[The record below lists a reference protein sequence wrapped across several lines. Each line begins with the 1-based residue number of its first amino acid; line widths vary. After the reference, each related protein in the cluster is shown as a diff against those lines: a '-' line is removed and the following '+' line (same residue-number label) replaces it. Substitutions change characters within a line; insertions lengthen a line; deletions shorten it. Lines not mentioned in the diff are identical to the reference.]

1 MLRARSLLKEMLADV
16 TFARR
21 GSGAFR
27 AHIATPLYNRLMNKK
42 QVAVNDL
49 RLGMYVV
56 ELDRSW
62 IGTPFDFQGFPL
74 TSDDQIKSLKVYCK
88 FVYVDPEREQWT
100 PERRRASDQELRG
113 PVLYREVTPVETEV
127 VVAKE
132 IYKSC
137 EKAIRQSLDN
147 LRFEG
152 EIESEKLTGAVTSMT
167 ESIQRNPDAMMLLNT
182 LREKG
187 SYELGRAMDTSILM
201 ITFGRFL
208 QFPKDRLEV
217 LGLAGMLLDVGKT
230 KLPDAILKK
239 QDMLS
244 PDEYESVKA
253 HVLQSVELVRAAPD
267 LPKGVDAIILEHHER
282 QDGSGYP
289 RGLRGDEIS
298 IDGAIAALVDSFS
311 ALTSSRPYAEQ
322 SSPSNALS
330 LMHKLRGKLF
340 HEALVEQFIQCIGI
354 YPVGGAVELNTGE
367 VALVIAQNLVRRL
380 QPRVMVILDRDW
392 SPIQPQIILDLVKE
406 PKANEDEPYRIR
418 RTLPKDKLPID
429 PSEFFL

>member
-1 MLRARSLLKEMLADV
+1 
-16 TFARR
+16 
-21 GSGAFR
+21 
-27 AHIATPLYNRLMNKK
+27 MNKK
-42 QVAVNDL
+42 QVRVEDL
-49 RLGMYVV
+49 QLGMYVV

-62 IGTPFDFQGFPL
+62 IGTPFDFQGFTL
-74 TSDDQIKSLKVYCK
+74 TSEDQIASIKVYCK
-88 FVYVDPEREQWT
+88 SVYVDPEREVWAPGQ
-100 PERRRASDQELRG
+100 RALSVEPVRGSVVYKEL
-113 PVLYREVTPVETEV
+113 TPVETEV
-127 VVAKE
+127 VTARE

-137 EKAIRQSLDN
+137 EEAIQQSLDN

-152 EIESEKLTGAVTSMT
+152 EIDSEKLTGAVTSMA
-167 ESIQRNPDAMMLLNT
+167 ESSQRNPDAMMLLNT

-230 KLPDAILKK
+230 KLPDSILKK

-244 PDEYESVKA
+244 PGEYENVKA
-253 HVLQSVELVRAAPD
+253 HVMHSVELVRSATD
-267 LPKGVDAIILEHHER
+267 LPHGVDQVILEHHER

-289 RGLRGDEIS
+289 RGLKGAAIS

-322 SSPSNALS
+322 ASPSNALS

-367 VALVIAQNLVRRL
+367 VAIVIAQNLVRRL
-380 QPRVMVILDRDW
+380 QPRVMVILDAEW
-392 SPIQPQIILDLVKE
+392 KPIYPQKILDLVKE
-406 PKANEDEPYRIR
+406 PKANADEPYRIR

-429 PSEFFL
+429 PSDFFL

>member
-1 MLRARSLLKEMLADV
+1 
-16 TFARR
+16 
-21 GSGAFR
+21 
-27 AHIATPLYNRLMNKK
+27 MNKK
-42 QVAVNDL
+42 QVAVDDL
-49 RLGMYVV
+49 EIGMYVV

-62 IGTPFDFQGFPL
+62 LGTPFELQGFPI
-74 TSDDQIKSLKVYCK
+74 TSDEQIKSLKVYCK
-88 FVYVDPEREQWT
+88 FVFVDPDREVWT
-100 PERRRASDQELRG
+100 PERRRRAALQVRG
-113 PVLYREVTPVETEV
+113 SVIYPEVTSVETEV
-127 VVAKE
+127 LIAKE
-132 IYKSC
+132 IYQSC
-137 EKAIRQSLDN
+137 EVAIRQSLDN

-152 EIESEKLTGAVTSMT
+152 EIDSQKLTGAVGSMT

-182 LREKG
+182 LRQKG

-208 QFPKDRLEV
+208 QFPRERLDV

-230 KLPDAILKK
+230 KLPDEILKK
-239 QDMLS
+239 NDMLS
-244 PDEYESVKA
+244 PDEYEHVKA
-253 HVLQSVELVRAAPD
+253 HVMHSVELVRAAKG
-267 LPKGVDAIILEHHER
+267 LPKGVDDIILTHHER

-289 RGLRGDEIS
+289 NGLQGDLIP

-322 SSPSNALS
+322 ASPSNALS

-380 QPRVMVILDRDW
+380 QPRVMVILDAEW
-392 SPIQPQIILDLVKE
+392 KPIYPQRILDLVRE

-429 PSEFFL
+429 PNEFFL

>member
-1 MLRARSLLKEMLADV
+1 
-16 TFARR
+16 
-21 GSGAFR
+21 
-27 AHIATPLYNRLMNKK
+27 MNKK
-42 QVAVNDL
+42 QVRVEDL
-49 RLGMYVV
+49 QLGMYVV

-74 TSDDQIKSLKVYCK
+74 TSEDQIASIKVYCK
-88 FVYVDPEREQWT
+88 SVYVDPEREVWA
-100 PERRRASDQELRG
+100 PARRALSVEPVRGSVVYKEL
-113 PVLYREVTPVETEV
+113 TPVETEV
-127 VVAKE
+127 VAARE

-137 EKAIRQSLDN
+137 EQAIQQSLDN

-152 EIESEKLTGAVTSMT
+152 EIDSEKLTGAVTSMT

-230 KLPDAILKK
+230 KLPDSILKK

-244 PDEYESVKA
+244 PGEYEDVKA
-253 HVLQSVELVRAAPD
+253 HVMHSVELVRSATD
-267 LPKGVDAIILEHHER
+267 LPHGVDQVILEHHER

-289 RGLRGDEIS
+289 RGLKGAAIS

-322 SSPSNALS
+322 ASPSNALS

-367 VALVIAQNLVRRL
+367 VAIVIAQNLVRRL
-380 QPRVMVILDRDW
+380 QPRVMVILDAEW
-392 SPIQPQIILDLVKE
+392 KPIYPQKILDLVKE
-406 PKANEDEPYRIR
+406 PKANADEPYRIR

-429 PSEFFL
+429 PSDFFL

>member
-1 MLRARSLLKEMLADV
+1 
-16 TFARR
+16 
-21 GSGAFR
+21 
-27 AHIATPLYNRLMNKK
+27 MNKK
-42 QVAVNDL
+42 QVAVDDL

-62 IGTPFDFQGFPL
+62 TDTPFELQGFPL
-74 TSDDQIKSLKVYCK
+74 TSDEQIQSLKVYCK
-88 FVYVDPEREQWT
+88 SVYIDPERETWAPPQ
-100 PERRRASDQELRG
+100 RRSADLLGVRG
-113 PVLYREVTPVETEV
+113 STVYHEVTPVEKEV
-127 VVAKE
+127 VVARE

-137 EKAIRQSLDN
+137 EDAIQQSLDN
-147 LRFEG
+147 LRFHG
-152 EIESEKLTGAVTSMT
+152 EIDSEKLKGAVTPMT

-182 LREKG
+182 LRQKG
-187 SYELGRAMDTSILM
+187 GYELNRAMDTSILM

-230 KLPDAILKK
+230 KLPDAILRKN
-239 QDMLS
+239 DMLS
-244 PDEYESVKA
+244 PDEYEHVKA
-253 HVLQSVELVRAAPD
+253 HVKHSVELVKSA
-267 LPKGVDAIILEHHER
+267 KGIPHGVEEIVLTHHER

-289 RGLRGDEIS
+289 NGLQGNDIP

-322 SSPSNALS
+322 ASPSNALS
-330 LMHKLRGKLF
+330 LMHKLRGRLF

-367 VALVIAQNLVRRL
+367 VAIVIAQNLVRRL
-380 QPRVMVILDRDW
+380 QPRVMVILDASW
-392 SPIQPQIILDLVKE
+392 APIHPQKILDLVKE

>member
-1 MLRARSLLKEMLADV
+1 L
-16 TFARR
+16 
-21 GSGAFR
+21 
-27 AHIATPLYNRLMNKK
+27 NKK
-42 QVAVNDL
+42 QVPVEDL

-56 ELDRSW
+56 ELDCSW
-62 IGTPFDFQGFPL
+62 LGTPFDFQGFEL

-88 FVYVDPEREQWT
+88 TVFVDPERERWS
-100 PERRRASDQELRG
+100 PGPRRSSAQQ
-113 PVLYREVTPVETEV
+113 VLGSVIYKEVTPVEKEV
-127 VVAKE
+127 LLARE
-132 IYKSC
+132 IYTSC
-137 EKAIRQSLDN
+137 EEAIRQSLEN
-147 LRFEG
+147 LRLQG
-152 EIESEKLTGAVTSMT
+152 EIDSQKLGGAVTSMT

-187 SYELGRAMDTSILM
+187 GYELGRAMDTSILM

-230 KLPDAILKK
+230 KLPDSILKK

-244 PDEYESVKA
+244 PDEYEQIKA
-253 HVLQSVELVRAAPD
+253 HVMHSVELVRSATG
-267 LPKGVDAIILEHHER
+267 LPRGVDEIVLMHHER

-289 RGLRGDEIS
+289 DGLLGDAIP

-322 SSPSNALS
+322 ASPSNALS

-367 VALVIAQNLVRRL
+367 VAIVIAQNLVRRL
-380 QPRVMVILDRDW
+380 QPRVMVILDSDW
-392 SPIQPQIILDLVKE
+392 KPIHPQKILDLVKE
-406 PKANEDEPYRIR
+406 PKANADEPYRIR

>member
-1 MLRARSLLKEMLADV
+1 VK
-16 TFARR
+16 
-21 GSGAFR
+21 
-27 AHIATPLYNRLMNKK
+27 KK
-42 QVAVNDL
+42 QVAVDDL
-49 RLGMYVV
+49 ELGMYVI

-62 IGTPFDFQGFPL
+62 LGTPFDFQGFPL
-74 TSDDQIKSLKVYCK
+74 TSEEQIESLKVYCRT
-88 FVYVDPEREQWT
+88 VYVDPDREDWT
-100 PERRRASDQELRG
+100 PERRRRPKEPLRG
-113 PVLYREVTPVETEV
+113 STVYKEVTSVEAEV
-127 VVAKE
+127 VVAKD
-132 IYKSC
+132 IYEEC
-137 EKAIRQSLDN
+137 ERALQQSLDN
-147 LRFEG
+147 LRYEG
-152 EIESEKLTGAVTSMT
+152 EIDSQKLTGAVTSMT
-167 ESIQRNPDAMMLLNT
+167 ASIQRNPDAMMLLNT
-182 LREKG
+182 LRQKG

-217 LGLAGMLLDVGKT
+217 LGLAGLLLDVGKT
-230 KLPDAILKK
+230 KLPDSILKK

-244 PDEYESVKA
+244 PDEYELVKA
-253 HVLQSVELVRAAPD
+253 HVMDSVELVRGATG
-267 LPKGVDAIILEHHER
+267 LPAGVDKIILAHHER

-289 RGLRGDEIS
+289 AGLRGDAIS

-322 SSPSNALS
+322 ASPSNALS

-367 VALVIAQNLVRRL
+367 VAIVIAQNLVRRL
-380 QPRVMVILDRDW
+380 QPRVMLILDPDW
-392 SPIQPQIILDLVKE
+392 KPIHPQVILDLVKE
-406 PKANEDEPYRIR
+406 PKANADEPYRIR

>member
-1 MLRARSLLKEMLADV
+1 
-16 TFARR
+16 
-21 GSGAFR
+21 
-27 AHIATPLYNRLMNKK
+27 MNKK
-42 QVAVNDL
+42 QVAVDDL
-49 RLGMYVV
+49 RIGMYVV

-62 IGTPFDFQGFPL
+62 LGTPFDFQGFPL
-74 TSDDQIKSLKVYCK
+74 TSEEQIQSLKVYCRSV
-88 FVYVDPEREQWT
+88 FVDPEREEWKPGQ
-100 PERRRASDQELRG
+100 RRSATQEVRG
-113 PVLYREVTPVETEV
+113 SVIYREVTPVEKEV
-127 VVAKE
+127 VVARE

-137 EKAIRQSLDN
+137 EDAIRQSLDN
-147 LRFEG
+147 LHSHG
-152 EIESEKLTGAVTSMT
+152 EIDSQKLKAAVTPMT

-182 LREKG
+182 LRQKG
-187 SYELGRAMDTSILM
+187 GYELGRAMDTSILM

-208 QFPKDRLEV
+208 QFPKERLEV

-230 KLPDAILKK
+230 KLPDTILRKN
-239 QDMLS
+239 DMLS
-244 PDEYESVKA
+244 PDEYEQVKA
-253 HVLQSVELVRAAPD
+253 HVMHSVELVRGASG
-267 LPKGVDAIILEHHER
+267 LPSGVEEIVMTHHER

-289 RGLRGDEIS
+289 NGLKGDAIP

-322 SSPSNALS
+322 AAPSNALS

-354 YPVGGAVELNTGE
+354 YPVGGAVELSTGE
-367 VALVIAQNLVRRL
+367 VAIVIAQNLVRRL
-380 QPRVMVILDRDW
+380 QPRVMVILDAAW
-392 SPIQPQIILDLVKE
+392 APIHPQKILDLVKE

>member
-1 MLRARSLLKEMLADV
+1 
-16 TFARR
+16 
-21 GSGAFR
+21 
-27 AHIATPLYNRLMNKK
+27 MNKK
-42 QVAVNDL
+42 QVPVEDL
-49 RLGMYVV
+49 QLGMYVV
-56 ELDRSW
+56 ELDCSW
-62 IGTPFDFQGFPL
+62 LGTPFDFQGFEL
-74 TSDDQIKSLKVYCK
+74 TSEDQIKSLKVYCK
-88 FVYVDPEREQWT
+88 TVFVDPERERWAPGT
-100 PERRRASDQELRG
+100 RRRPAQQ
-113 PVLYREVTPVETEV
+113 VLGTVIYKEVTPVEKEV
-127 VVAKE
+127 VVARE

-137 EKAIRQSLDN
+137 EEAIRHSLES

-152 EIESEKLTGAVTSMT
+152 EIDSLQLTGAVTSMT

-182 LREKG
+182 LRQKG
-187 SYELGRAMDTSILM
+187 GYELGRAMDTSILM

-230 KLPDAILKK
+230 RLPDSVLKK

-244 PDEYESVKA
+244 PDEYEQIKA
-253 HVLQSVELVRAAPD
+253 HVMHSVELVRSAKG
-267 LPKGVDAIILEHHER
+267 LPAGVADIVLAHHER

-289 RGLRGDEIS
+289 NGLLAEAIP

-322 SSPSNALS
+322 ASPSNALS

-367 VALVIAQNLVRRL
+367 VAIVIAQNLVRRL
-380 QPRVMVILDRDW
+380 QPRVMVILDREW
-392 SPIQPQIILDLVKE
+392 KPIHPQKILDLVKE
-406 PKANEDEPYRIR
+406 PKASADEPYRIR